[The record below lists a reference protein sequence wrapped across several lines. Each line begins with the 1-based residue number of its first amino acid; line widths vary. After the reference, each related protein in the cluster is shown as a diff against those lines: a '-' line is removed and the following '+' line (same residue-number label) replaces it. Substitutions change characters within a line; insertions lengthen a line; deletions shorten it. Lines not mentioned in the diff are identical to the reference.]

1 MHVYAYQVV
10 ARVPMA
16 GDSDCARLVQCLRGV
31 YNTDA
36 CVCCN
41 SLATHSFASFMRSC
55 KRAMNM
61 PGAHDGPVFEAYMP
75 EDIKMHYEQGVV
87 TVSRVTC
94 SLAEVDD
101 EGARSRTRKR
111 SKLEGE

>member
-10 ARVPMA
+10 ARVLMA

-55 KRAMNM
+55 KRAMNL
-61 PGAHDGPVFEAYMP
+61 PWAPDGPEFETYMP
-75 EDIKMHYEQGVV
+75 EDIKMRYERGVV
-87 TVSRVTC
+87 TVSRATC
-94 SLAEVDD
+94 SVSDVDD
-101 EGARSRTRKR
+101 DGARRRTRKR
-111 SKLEGE
+111 AELESE